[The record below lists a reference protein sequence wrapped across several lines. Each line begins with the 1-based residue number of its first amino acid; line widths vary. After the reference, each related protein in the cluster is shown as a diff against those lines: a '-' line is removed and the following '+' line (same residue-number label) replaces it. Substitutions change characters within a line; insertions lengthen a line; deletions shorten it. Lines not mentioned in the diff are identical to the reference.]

1 MKKIYAALLVAI
13 CFAACNSEAG
23 NEHPGTDTANSV
35 VLPKNRSTDS
45 LAVPPQATDSTG
57 AGSDSAK

>member
-1 MKKIYAALLVAI
+1 MRKIYAALMVVI
-13 CFAACNSEAG
+13 CFTACNSEAN

-57 AGSDSAK
+57 AGSDSTE

>member
-1 MKKIYAALLVAI
+1 MKKIYAALIMMI
-13 CFAACNSEAG
+13 CFTACNSEAG

-45 LAVPPQATDSTG
+45 IAVAPQVTDSTG